1 MKKAATLRT
10 LARNL
15 KAAAVKVPKAVK
27 NCPTDAKTPRTR
39 CGRHSELPT
48 DTDWSKIRYGV
59 FDAMKGDRGNNKA
72 ICAAIAEVAH
82 SKKLVSVIS

>member
-1 MKKAATLRT
+1 MKNTVSLRT
-10 LARNL
+10 LASDL

-27 NCPTDAKTPRTR
+27 NCPKGAKTPRSW

-48 DTDWSKIRYGV
+48 DTDWSKIRYGA

-72 ICAAIAEVAH
+72 ICAAIAEAAH
-82 SKKLVSVIS
+82 SKKLGIR

>member
-1 MKKAATLRT
+1 MKNTAALRT

-27 NCPTDAKTPRTR
+27 NYPKVAKMPRTW
-39 CGRHSELPT
+39 CGGHSELPT

-59 FDAMKGDRGNNKA
+59 FDAMKGDKGNNKA
-72 ICAAIAEVAH
+72 ICAAIAEAAH
-82 SKKLVSVIS
+82 NKKFGIR